1 MSEFTRYEPGALEV
15 RVDHV
20 VPIGLGVLE
29 QRLRD
34 NDASVVDEDRQRPE
48 LGFGLGDSGRDI
60 VGSGHV

>member
-34 NDASVVDEDRQRPE
+34 NDAGVVDEDRQWPE
-48 LGFGLGDSGRDI
+48 LGLGLGDSRDNT